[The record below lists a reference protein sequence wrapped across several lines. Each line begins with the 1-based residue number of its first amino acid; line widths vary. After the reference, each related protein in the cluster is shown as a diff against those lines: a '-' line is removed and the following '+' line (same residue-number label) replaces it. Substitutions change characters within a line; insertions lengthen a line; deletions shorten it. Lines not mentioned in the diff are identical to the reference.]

1 MTPATTGKTVATAQ
15 SPFTSEFLAQLERLT
30 LASRRAFRGR
40 VRGERRSP
48 RKGHS
53 VEFCDYRA
61 YGSGDDLRYVDWN
74 VYGRLDRLHVKLFV
88 DEEDLR
94 LHLLLDAS
102 QSMGFGAPGKLQ
114 FAARLA
120 AALGFVGLVNLE
132 RVGVA
137 VLRERVSEGWPP
149 VRGRSQ
155 FPALAD
161 FLGRLQPG
169 GATNLNAA
177 LGAYAMRA
185 REPGLAVIVSDLMD
199 PGGFEM
205 GVRALLERR
214 FEVHVIHVLDPE
226 ELNPT
231 LGGDLRLHDSET
243 AETREITVDG
253 DVLRA
258 YRQRLTQFL
267 EKIEG
272 FCRSQEIGYRRVS
285 TDVSVEEFV
294 LGQLRGLVLA

>member
-1 MTPATTGKTVATAQ
+1 MSTATTGKTAATAQ
-15 SPFTSEFLAQLERLT
+15 TPFTSEFLAQLERLA

-40 VRGERRSP
+40 VKGERRSP

-74 VYGRLDRLHVKLFV
+74 VYGRHDRLHVKLFV

-94 LHLLLDAS
+94 LHLLVDAS
-102 QSMGFGAPGKLQ
+102 LSMGFGTPSKLQ
-114 FAARLA
+114 FASRVAL
-120 AALGFVGLVNLE
+120 ALGFVGLVNLE

-137 VLRERVSEGWPP
+137 VLRERLSEGWPP
-149 VRGRSQ
+149 VRGRNQ
-155 FPALAD
+155 FSALMD
-161 FLGRLQPG
+161 FFGRVRPG
-169 GATNLNAA
+169 GPTSLNGA

-185 REPGLAVIVSDLMD
+185 RESGLAVIISDFMD
-199 PGGFEM
+199 PVGFEQ
-205 GVRALLERR
+205 GVRAMLERR

-226 ELNPT
+226 EVNPT

-243 AETREITVDG
+243 GEVREITIDG
-253 DVLRA
+253 DAMRA
-258 YRQRLTQFL
+258 YRQRLAEFL
-267 EKIEG
+267 EKAEG
-272 FCRSQEIGYRRVS
+272 FCRSQEIGYRRVT

-294 LGQLRGLVLA
+294 LGQLRGLVLG